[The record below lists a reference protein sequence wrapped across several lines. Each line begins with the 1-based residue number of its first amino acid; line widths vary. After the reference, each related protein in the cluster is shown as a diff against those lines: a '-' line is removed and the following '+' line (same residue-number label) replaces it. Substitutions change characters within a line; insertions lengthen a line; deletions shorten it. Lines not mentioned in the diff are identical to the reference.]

1 MSNSNTTVSLASTA
15 SFSTATVSTA
25 TVSLFAPGVDQMIRG
40 IEKAMTSLDGDV
52 SIRFSPT
59 PLATTTAPDGAAATV
74 WNVRAHEYAS
84 INGHTTTIVQ
94 DQKFLESHNYF
105 SAIDN
110 SDAQI
115 ECHFDHINAPA
126 TCVNRQPKHSHTFTS
141 TFKQARP
148 FATAYHKHVVKAKAH
163 STSSAVSSQVTPTAA
178 AEAVAET
185 AAPAAVDQGTGYQ
198 SGVIA
203 GAGDV
208 ASSSPESNSRM
219 NSTSG
224 AAKKAKSLPVLLAT
238 ASVLFAGV
246 LAFQP

>member
-1 MSNSNTTVSLASTA
+1 MSNSNTTVSLASMA

-52 SIRFSPT
+52 SIRFFPS

-110 SDAQI
+110 SGALRS
-115 ECHFDHINAPA
+115 N
-126 TCVNRQPKHSHTFTS
+126 
-141 TFKQARP
+141 
-148 FATAYHKHVVKAKAH
+148 HVVKAKAH
-163 STSSAVSSQVTPTAA
+163 CTSSAVSSQVTP
-178 AEAVAET
+178 T

-208 ASSSPESNSRM
+208 ASSSPESISRM